1 MLKDLHKNKLITLLI
16 PFAFKLYIV
25 WSIIADI
32 TLIAGIIWLIA
43 T

>member
-1 MLKDLHKNKLITLLI
+1 MKKFAARII
-16 PFAFKLYIV
+16 PYAFKLYII

>member
-1 MLKDLHKNKLITLLI
+1 MLIDLHKNKLITLLI